1 MVQYNYVNFQCL
13 DMEENI
19 MKNKKA
25 TKNQH
30 PLDTPV
36 SEPKVKFERLYKW
49 VFRIMEENNLDTL
62 YLSDTANRRI
72 FVRPLQV
79 YSKFSFEEETMRL
92 LVDML
97 NSSKMYSATFTEA
110 GYVEC
115 SYVKIEKA
123 ATN

>member
-1 MVQYNYVNFQCL
+1 MN
-13 DMEENI
+13 
-19 MKNKKA
+19 NKKA
-25 TKNQH
+25 TRNQRH
-30 PLDTPV
+30 PLDTTV

-49 VFRIMEENNLDTL
+49 VFRTMEENNLDIL
-62 YLSDTANRRI
+62 YLCDTANRRI

-97 NSSKMYSATFTEA
+97 NSGKTYSATFNEA
-110 GYVEC
+110 GFVEC
-115 SYVKIEKA
+115 SYVKIEKK